1 MRERWVLR
9 LAAVALA
16 AAPLLRAQAA
26 GATTVTVR
34 AASTRAAAGQS
45 VSIPIDLRGARD
57 IGAMHLELVFDAAIL
72 QPDTVERGALLGGG
86 NALMES
92 NTSYPGR
99 VVISLI
105 SLQGI
110 SGDGTVAMVRF
121 RVLGKGGQQSAL
133 RFESS
138 RAWERTNHIDVVV
151 NEEAGQVTVQ
161 SGWPLLLIAAGLAL
175 LVLLI
180 VVFFLRRRGRR

>member
-1 MRERWVLR
+1 MGRAVRSRDVRATAAVPAGDGRRQQRRRDVPRRHSDPPVGQRADNTLKGDPAMRERWVLR

-57 IGAMHLELVFDAAIL
+57 IGAMHLELGFDAAIL

-92 NTSYPGR
+92 N
-99 VVISLI
+99 
-105 SLQGI
+105 
-110 SGDGTVAMVRF
+110 
-121 RVLGKGGQQSAL
+121 
-133 RFESS
+133 
-138 RAWERTNHIDVVV
+138 
-151 NEEAGQVTVQ
+151 
-161 SGWPLLLIAAGLAL
+161 
-175 LVLLI
+175 
-180 VVFFLRRRGRR
+180 